1 MSEIKKDQRTSEPE
15 PESRTDDAVLT
26 ELGLRIWSVIGFE
39 GCIAN
44 GLTYDEAVEELAKHS
59 DSRQSGLCIVTDDAA
74 ARIRT
79 RTESIL

>member
-39 GCIAN
+39 GCIAS
-44 GLTYDEAVEELAKHS
+44 GLTYDE
-59 DSRQSGLCIVTDDAA
+59 AA

-79 RTESIL
+79 RPESIL